1 MRGIG
6 EQPMW
11 FAAMIFAALLQTSEG
26 DLVAWESETDGSGLF
41 SYTCTKGDEPFL
53 FGLENG
59 SGGISIKSYGV
70 LEVYNPPG
78 WTSEIATNGFISW
91 SYTNQGIW
99 FIEDIPVTFSV
110 LSSYTNAALYDRSL
124 GDPIYPSGVVGGGVY
139 TTNHIGA
146 IGGVAPVGFES
157 FSFLGPAI
165 PEPSTGALLLIAL
178 VFCKGIWRVHSTT
191 Q

>member
-1 MRGIG
+1 MRSIG
-6 EQPMW
+6 KLTTWLLVMTL
-11 FAAMIFAALLQTSEG
+11 AALLESSKG
-26 DLVAWESETDGSGLF
+26 DLVAWESDTDGNGLF

-53 FGLENG
+53 FGLEDG
-59 SGGISIKSYGV
+59 SGGIAIKSYGV

-78 WTSEIATNGFISW
+78 WTSETGTNGYISW

-110 LSSYTNAALYDRSL
+110 LSSYTNTILYDRPLS
-124 GDPIYPSGVVGGGVY
+124 DPSYSRGIVFGGVY
-139 TTNHIGA
+139 TTNHTGA
-146 IGGVAPVGFES
+146 AGGSVPVGFES

-178 VFCKGIWRVHSTT
+178 IVCKGISRAKFR
-191 Q
+191 